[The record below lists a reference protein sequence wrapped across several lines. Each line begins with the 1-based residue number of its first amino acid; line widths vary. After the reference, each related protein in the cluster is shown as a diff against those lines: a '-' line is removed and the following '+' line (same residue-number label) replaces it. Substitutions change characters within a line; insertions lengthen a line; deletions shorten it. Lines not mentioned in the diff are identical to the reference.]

1 MKLIFPLIFERYL
14 ARQIYQVFAFILF
27 ALLALFIFFDYL
39 GEINQIRGNYTNIL
53 AFIHILLKTPGR
65 LVEIIPIAGLLGG
78 IYVFALMASQ
88 SEFTIL
94 RMAGLDIPKG
104 IKTLLKI
111 GLPIILV
118 TLFLSE
124 WAGPYC
130 DSISEKI
137 RAKALG
143 NELVNTF
150 KTGTWVKDQLVNL
163 QGDPKKRGVR
173 YVNVG
178 SIISS
183 DQISS
188 IRMYE
193 FDDNRNLLV
202 IRLAQTGSYDKDG
215 FWELH
220 DVTET
225 RFNEVK
231 GSNILDTRYNSVTTS
246 IKELKLDSEVTPDI
260 LKVLLISP
268 EKMSIVS
275 LFRFIN
281 HLDDNKQ
288 ESQNYRIALWKKI
301 VYPFTILIML
311 TLALP
316 FGYLN
321 ARSGGISLKIFGGIM
336 LGMSFQLFNTL
347 FSHVG
352 LLGSWP
358 APLTAMTPPSI
369 YFALALIGLY
379 WVSRR

>member
-173 YVNVG
+173 YVTVP
-178 SIISS
+178 S
-183 DQISS
+183 
-188 IRMYE
+188 
-193 FDDNRNLLV
+193 
-202 IRLAQTGSYDKDG
+202 
-215 FWELH
+215 
-220 DVTET
+220 
-225 RFNEVK
+225 
-231 GSNILDTRYNSVTTS
+231 
-246 IKELKLDSEVTPDI
+246 
-260 LKVLLISP
+260 
-268 EKMSIVS
+268 
-275 LFRFIN
+275 
-281 HLDDNKQ
+281 
-288 ESQNYRIALWKKI
+288 
-301 VYPFTILIML
+301 
-311 TLALP
+311 
-316 FGYLN
+316 FG
-321 ARSGGISLKIFGGIM
+321 
-336 LGMSFQLFNTL
+336 
-347 FSHVG
+347 
-352 LLGSWP
+352 
-358 APLTAMTPPSI
+358 
-369 YFALALIGLY
+369 
-379 WVSRR
+379 

>member
-1 MKLIFPLIFERYL
+1 MKFIFPLIFERYL

-78 IYVFALMASQ
+78 IYVFALMANQ

-94 RMAGLDIPKG
+94 RLAGLDIPKG

-111 GLPIILV
+111 GLPIILA

-130 DSISEKI
+130 DSVSEKI

-163 QGDPKKRGVR
+163 QGEPKKRGVR

-193 FDDNRNLLV
+193 FDEDRNLLV
-202 IRLAQTGSYDKDG
+202 IRLAQTGSYDKNG
-215 FWELH
+215 YWELH

-225 RFNEVK
+225 RFSQTQ
-231 GSNILDTRYNSVTTS
+231 GSSALDSKYNAITTT

-268 EKMSIVS
+268 EKMSIAS
-275 LFRFIN
+275 LFHFIN
-281 HLDDNKQ
+281 HLDENKQ

-369 YFALALIGLY
+369 YFGLALIGLY